1 MQPNSVAPNT
11 AGYAQSGILAAS
23 DFVRPDFQTKL
34 FNQYGDQFAK
44 EFLLLKRMQAT
55 RAIRNAQ
62 GGFHFEEDRYDT
74 YIEVKANASTTGST
88 LKFTIATSQIETVGS
103 IRTCYL
109 NVGDFIIDP
118 VTFKRY
124 EVTSKVDD
132 GTDFTF
138 NAKEING
145 QTATVPT
152 AGKRYGIYTNAYGE
166 NTGQPDAKSS
176 FWTKY
181 SFKLQKLKTSAL
193 ITGDAAVD
201 KLYPETDELG
211 NVVGNWGGVQRT
223 QAEFRHLK
231 QSMGQLILGKE
242 STASG
247 VTQTTGGMMD
257 TFATRANSIDI
268 QSGVDLDTMKDL
280 IDALKPNAVPNNY
293 MGWLTRNVNRPL
305 QSALFEY
312 TKNANIE
319 AVRRHSAEM
328 IFGAGEASEGL
339 MATFDYQTL
348 TLEGMTFNLRLFDVS
363 YDPELFGL
371 DHEFNQFCSTAY
383 FMPSGKATD
392 PTGVM
397 RRNMELTYAE
407 NGDNGQSRMFKIWE
421 TGANAPT
428 PTNDIDNRV
437 TNYLTHFGLDFF
449 AIKQCGYFYN
459 AELS

>member
-1 MQPNSVAPNT
+1 
-11 AGYAQSGILAAS
+11 
-23 DFVRPDFQTKL
+23 
-34 FNQYGDQFAK
+34 
-44 EFLLLKRMQAT
+44 
-55 RAIRNAQ
+55 
-62 GGFHFEEDRYDT
+62 
-74 YIEVKANASTTGST
+74 
-88 LKFTIATSQIETVGS
+88 
-103 IRTCYL
+103 
-109 NVGDFIIDP
+109 
-118 VTFKRY
+118 
-124 EVTSKVDD
+124 
-132 GTDFTF
+132 
-138 NAKEING
+138 
-145 QTATVPT
+145 
-152 AGKRYGIYTNAYGE
+152 
-166 NTGQPDAKSS
+166 
-176 FWTKY
+176 
-181 SFKLQKLKTSAL
+181 
-193 ITGDAAVD
+193 
-201 KLYPETDELG
+201 
-211 NVVGNWGGVQRT
+211 
-223 QAEFRHLK
+223 
-231 QSMGQLILGKE
+231 
-242 STASG
+242 
-247 VTQTTGGMMD
+247 MMD

-268 QSGVDLDTMKDL
+268 QAGVDLDTMKDL
-280 IDALKPNAVPNNY
+280 IDVLKPNAVPNNY

-305 QSALFEY
+305 QTALFDY

-459 AELS
+459 ASLS